1 MAMREFKA
9 ILLIL
14 LVLFIPP
21 SAAEEETDALTA
33 AGFEICETCIEV
45 TTLGAEQFGRN
56 DRVMIILHITSQA
69 SDASLILNLRGTQ
82 GYMTVDE
89 QRVETFSDEGE
100 GQNFQGIANV
110 NMTYDSWQ
118 EGEHTIILEITDL
131 SGRSLR
137 IIELGTFDLMP
148 ALQTPYV
155 SLQLSAN
162 GWLETGDDCLI
173 TRVFA
178 DETGPRWGADGTR
191 SISGAPFKVLDS
203 DQVLDC
209 SIWPAGGYELMETYQ
224 NSLGQTTTSWLNFT
238 IHNRPPPEFALAV
251 QGDGFEVGKVCSVR
265 MSTNDVNQAGFLL
278 EWQISPELGSMGT
291 GDMITCADWPA
302 GVYKIL
308 LKVTN
313 SEGISTTKGLN
324 LIRVPASDAS
334 DEELASQPV
343 QSVGS
348 ETETQSVGWYGI
360 GGLSLLVAVLVFLM
374 LVKQP
379 AANDDEIDLNQAM
392 MMDAEGLATHVDEA
406 GIIWRQH
413 LDGGVDWWDEATGM
427 WQRW

>member
-1 MAMREFKA
+1 MRNFKV
-9 ILLIL
+9 ILLIFL
-14 LVLFIPP
+14 MLFIPP
-21 SAAEEETDALTA
+21 SAAEEETDALTD
-33 AGFEICETCIEV
+33 AGFEICDTCIEV

-56 DRVMIILHITSQA
+56 DRVLIILHITSQS
-69 SDASLILNLRGTQ
+69 SDSSLILNLRGTQ

-89 QRVETFSDEGE
+89 QRVETFSEEGV
-100 GQNFQGIANV
+100 ANL

-118 EGEHTIILEITDL
+118 EGEHIISLEITDL

-137 IIELGTFDLMP
+137 IIELGAFDLMP
-148 ALQTPYV
+148 ALKTPYV
-155 SLQLSAN
+155 SLQLSAT

-173 TRVFA
+173 TRIFA

-238 IHNRPPPEFALAV
+238 IHNRPPPEFTLAV

-265 MSTNDVNQAGFLL
+265 MSTNDIDQAAFKL

-291 GDMITCADWPA
+291 GDMITCADWSA

-324 LIRVPASDAS
+324 LIRVPASDSS
-334 DEELASQPV
+334 DEELATLPV

-360 GGLSLLVAVLVFLM
+360 GGLSLVVALLVFLM

-379 AANDDEIDLNQAM
+379 TSNDDEIDLNHGM
-392 MMDAEGLATHVDEA
+392 MMNAEGLATHVDEA
-406 GIIWRQH
+406 GVTWRQH
-413 LDGGVDWWDEATGM
+413 LDGGVDWWDEATEM

>member
-1 MAMREFKA
+1 MREFKV
-9 ILLIL
+9 ILLIFL
-14 LVLFIPP
+14 MLFIPP
-21 SAAEEETDALTA
+21 SAAEEETDALSE
-33 AGFEICETCIEV
+33 AGFEICDTCIEV

-89 QRVETFSDEGE
+89 QRIETFSDE
-100 GQNFQGIANV
+100 GIANV

-118 EGEHTIILEITDL
+118 EGEHTIILEITDH

-148 ALQTPYV
+148 ALQTPHV

-265 MSTNDVNQAGFLL
+265 ISTNDANQDGFLL

-334 DEELASQPV
+334 AEELATQPV

-360 GGLSLLVAVLVFLM
+360 GGLSLLVAILVFMM

-379 AANDDEIDLNQAM
+379 VTNDDEIDLNQM
-392 MMDAEGLATHVDEA
+392 LVMDAEGLATHVDET

>member
-1 MAMREFKA
+1 MRELKV

-14 LVLFIPP
+14 LMLFIPP
-21 SAAEEETDALTA
+21 SAAEGEADPLTA
-33 AGFEICETCIEV
+33 AGFEICDTCIEV

-69 SDASLILNLRGTQ
+69 SDDSLILNLRGTQ

-89 QRVETFSDEGE
+89 QRVETFSDEG
-100 GQNFQGIANV
+100 IANV
-110 NMTYDSWQ
+110 NLTYDSWQ
-118 EGEHTIILEITDL
+118 EGEHTITLEITDL

-137 IIELGTFDLMP
+137 IIELGTFDLVP
-148 ALQTPYV
+148 ALQTPHV

-173 TRVFA
+173 TRIFV

-209 SIWPAGGYELMETYQ
+209 SIWPAGRYELMETYQ

-265 MSTNDVNQAGFLL
+265 ISTNDANQAGFLL

-334 DEELASQPV
+334 AEELASQPV

-379 AANDDEIDLNQAM
+379 VANDDEIDLNQAM

>member
-1 MAMREFKA
+1 MIFFREVTVMRDYKVIFLV
-9 ILLIL
+9 LLL
-14 LVLFIPP
+14 LFIPP
-21 SAAEEETDALTA
+21 SAAEESDALTE
-33 AGFEICETCIEV
+33 AGFEICDACIEV

-56 DRVMIILHITSQA
+56 DRVLIILHITSQG
-69 SDASLILNLRGTQ
+69 SDSSLILNLRGTQ

-89 QRVETFSDEGE
+89 QRVELFSDD
-100 GQNFQGIANV
+100 GIANV

-118 EGEHTIILEITDL
+118 EGEHSIQLEITDIT
-131 SGRSLR
+131 GKSLR
-137 IIELGTFDLMP
+137 IIEIGTFDLMP
-148 ALQTPYV
+148 ALKTPSV
-155 SLQLSAN
+155 SLQLSAS
-162 GWLETGDDCLI
+162 GWLETGDDCLV
-173 TRVFA
+173 TRLFA

-265 MSTNDVNQAGFLL
+265 MSTNDAAEDGFLL

-291 GDMITCADWPA
+291 GEMITCADWPA

-324 LIRVPASDAS
+324 LVRIPASDAS
-334 DEELASQPV
+334 DEELATQPV

-360 GGLSLLVAVLVFLM
+360 GGLSLLVAIIVFLM

-379 AANDDEIDLNQAM
+379 LPNNDEIDLNQSM
-392 MMDAEGLATHVDEA
+392 LMDAEGLATHVDEK
-406 GIIWRQH
+406 GVIWRQQP
-413 LDGGVDWWDEATGM
+413 DGGVDWWDEGTGM

>member
-1 MAMREFKA
+1 MRSSSKA
-9 ILLIL
+9 ILLIFL
-14 LVLFIPP
+14 MLFIPP
-21 SAAEEETDALTA
+21 SAAEGETDALTD
-33 AGFEICETCIEV
+33 AGFEICDTCIEV

-56 DRVMIILHITSQA
+56 DRVLIILHITSQS
-69 SDASLILNLRGTQ
+69 SDSSLILNLRGTH

-89 QRVETFSDEGE
+89 QRVEKFSEDGV
-100 GQNFQGIANV
+100 ANI

-118 EGEHTIILEITDL
+118 EGEHTIELEITDL

-137 IIELGTFDLMP
+137 IIEIGVFDLVP
-148 ALQTPYV
+148 ALQPPNV
-155 SLQLSAN
+155 SLQLSVN

-173 TRVFA
+173 TRIFV

-191 SISGAPFKVLDS
+191 SITGAPFKVLDS

-209 SIWPAGGYELMETYQ
+209 SIWPAGEYELMETYQ

-238 IHNRPPPEFALAV
+238 IHNRPPPEFALAI
-251 QGDGFEVGKVCSVR
+251 QGNGFEVGKVCSVR
-265 MSTNDVNQAGFLL
+265 ISTNDANQAAFDL
-278 EWQISPELGSMGT
+278 EWQISPELGPMGT
-291 GDMITCADWPA
+291 GEMITCVDWPA

-308 LKVTN
+308 VKVTN

-324 LIRVPASDAS
+324 LIRVPASDTSA
-334 DEELASQPV
+334 EELATLPV

-348 ETETQSVGWYGI
+348 DTETQSVGWYGI
-360 GGLSLLVAVLVFLM
+360 GGLSLLVSIIVFLM

-379 AANDDEIDLNQAM
+379 VSNDNEMNLNQEM
-392 MMDAEGLATHVDEA
+392 MADAEGLATHVDEA
-406 GIIWRQH
+406 GVTWRQH
-413 LDGGVDWWDEATGM
+413 PDGGVDWWDEATGM

>member
-1 MAMREFKA
+1 MREFKV
-9 ILLIL
+9 ILLIFL
-14 LVLFIPP
+14 MLFIPP
-21 SAAEEETDALTA
+21 SAAEEETDALTE

-56 DRVMIILHITSQA
+56 DRVLIILHITSEA
-69 SDASLILNLRGTQ
+69 SDASLILNLRGSQ
-82 GYMTVDE
+82 GYMSVDE
-89 QRVETFSDEGE
+89 QRVETFSVE
-100 GQNFQGIANV
+100 GIANV
-110 NMTYDSWQ
+110 NLTYDSWQ

-148 ALQTPYV
+148 ALQIPYV

-173 TRVFA
+173 TRIFA

-191 SISGAPFKVLDS
+191 SISGAPFKVLDT

-238 IHNRPPPEFALAV
+238 IHNRPPPEFALVV
-251 QGDGFEVGKVCSVR
+251 QGDGFEVGKVCSVK
-265 MSTNDVNQAGFLL
+265 MSTNDANQAGFLL

-291 GDMITCADWPA
+291 GDLITCADWPA

-324 LIRVPASDAS
+324 LIRVPASDSSA
-334 DEELASQPV
+334 EELALQPV

-348 ETETQSVGWYGI
+348 DTETQSVGWYGI
-360 GGLSLLVAVLVFLM
+360 GGLSLLVAILVFLM

-379 AANDDEIDLNQAM
+379 VANDDEIDLNQAQ

-406 GIIWRQH
+406 GITWRQH
-413 LDGGVDWWDEATGM
+413 PDGGVDWWDEGTGM

>member
-1 MAMREFKA
+1 MISSKEVVAMREHKV
-9 ILLIL
+9 ILLIFL
-14 LVLFIPP
+14 MLFIPP
-21 SAAEEETDALTA
+21 SAAEEGADPLTA
-33 AGFEICETCIEV
+33 AGFEICDTCIEV

-69 SDASLILNLRGTQ
+69 SDDSLILNLRGTQ

-89 QRVETFSDEGE
+89 QRVETFSDEG
-100 GQNFQGIANV
+100 IANV

-118 EGEHTIILEITDL
+118 EGEHTITLEITDL
-131 SGRSLR
+131 SGKSLR
-137 IIELGTFDLMP
+137 IIELGTFDLVP
-148 ALQTPYV
+148 ALQTPHV

-173 TRVFA
+173 TRIFV

-209 SIWPAGGYELMETYQ
+209 SIWPAGEYELMETYQ

-265 MSTNDVNQAGFLL
+265 ISTNDANQAGFLL

-360 GGLSLLVAVLVFLM
+360 GGLSLLVAILVFLM

-379 AANDDEIDLNQAM
+379 VANDDEIDLNQAM